1 MASKLVEAVLRRA
14 IRQGGSVGYN
24 PDMYDYGF
32 ADNIPPSEEFN
43 NELKKYGKL
52 KYSYDGSLYGCET
65 WDSFIIDERGRAYIQ
80 EINRIKDGPFRIKKI
95 LRFFMMSIF
104 VGFILPVIIVL
115 GVEVGLAWLICN
127 IDASDS
133 YSWISGILHGLFIVP
148 NYLRHS
154 IDNNVLWYAQNHTTA
169 YSIFF
174 WISAI
179 FILYHQ
185 IVDLIKVIIKI
196 IKEWFSM

>member
-1 MASKLVEAVLRRA
+1 MALKLVEAVLRRA

-52 KYSYDGSLYGCET
+52 KYSYGDCLYGCET
-65 WDSFIIDERGRAYIQ
+65 WDSFVIDERGRAYIQ

-95 LRFFMMSIF
+95 LRFLMMSIF
-104 VGFILPVIIVL
+104 VGFVLPVVIVL

-127 IDASDS
+127 IDTSDS

-174 WISAI
+174 WISAT

-185 IVDLIKVIIKI
+185 IVDLIKVIIRI
-196 IKEWFSM
+196 IKEWFM

>member
-52 KYSYDGSLYGCET
+52 KYTYGEFLYGCET
-65 WDSFIIDERGRAYIQ
+65 WDSFVIDERGRAYIQ

-95 LRFFMMSIF
+95 LRFLLMSIF
-104 VGFILPVIIVL
+104 VGFVLPVVIVL

-127 IDASDS
+127 IDTSDS
-133 YSWISGILHGLFIVP
+133 YSWISGILHGLFIAP

-185 IVDLIKVIIKI
+185 IVDLIKVIIRI
-196 IKEWFSM
+196 IKEWFM

>member
-43 NELKKYGKL
+43 KELKKYGKL

-65 WDSFIIDERGRAYIQ
+65 WDSFVIDERGRAYIQ
-80 EINRIKDGPFRIKKI
+80 EIDRIKDGPFRIKKI
-95 LRFFMMSIF
+95 LRFLMMSIF
-104 VGFILPVIIVL
+104 VGFVLPVVIVL

-127 IDASDS
+127 IDTSDS

-174 WISAI
+174 WISAT

-185 IVDLIKVIIKI
+185 IVDLIKVIIRI
-196 IKEWFSM
+196 IKEWFM